1 MNLKNKTALVT
12 GANRG
17 IGAALISALLEAG
30 VTKVYA
36 TARSIESLE
45 GVARLDALRVVPFRL
60 DVTDATSVAA
70 LKSEAKDVQI
80 LINNAG
86 ILAPGSILTVDEA
99 VLRAQFETNF
109 YGALNVA
116 KALIPSMVGRGE
128 GAIVNILTLLS
139 FASMPSMAAYNAS
152 KAAAWSMTQSLRASL
167 DKTNV
172 NVHSVFPGAVDTEML
187 AGVAID
193 KTSPEAVAKAILLGI
208 EAGVEDIFPDPM
220 STAVYSSWKNDHKAV
235 EKQFAAL

>member
-1 MNLKNKTALVT
+1 MKLKNKTALVT

-17 IGAALISALLEAG
+17 IGAALIRALLEAG

-36 TARSIESLE
+36 TARTEESLQE
-45 GVARLDALRVVPFRL
+45 IAQLEARRVVPLRL
-60 DVTDATSVAA
+60 DVTEATSVANIRR
-70 LKSEAKDVQI
+70 EAKDVQI

-86 ILAPGSILTVDEA
+86 ILAPGSILDVGEEA
-99 VLRAQFETNF
+99 LRAQFETNF
-109 YGALNVA
+109 YGALNVT
-116 KALIPSMVGRGE
+116 KALIPNMISGGE

-172 NVHSVFPGAVDTEML
+172 KVHSVFPGAVDTEML
-187 AGVAID
+187 AGVEID
-193 KTSPEAVAKAILLGI
+193 KTSPDAVARAILSGI
-208 EAGVEDIFPDPM
+208 EAGAEDIFPDPM

-235 EKQFAAL
+235 EKQFAGM